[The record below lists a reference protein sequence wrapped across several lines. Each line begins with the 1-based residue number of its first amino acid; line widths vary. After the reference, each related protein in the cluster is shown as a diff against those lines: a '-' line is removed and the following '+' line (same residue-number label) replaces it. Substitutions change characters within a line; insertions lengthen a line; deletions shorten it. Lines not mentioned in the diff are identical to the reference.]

1 MKEWISTYKKTII
14 STLIIMTTIVVGIL
28 LIYSVITGSFSEAV
42 NGFFETIS
50 PITIGF
56 VIAYL
61 SNPIVIFFDKH
72 IFHWIKSSKIK
83 RFFSILCTFLLVLIF
98 IAFLITVL
106 IPSIFSTL
114 SSFWD
119 TYVVHYDTSLIS
131 FAERINLLM
140 DDFDFLDTVQRI
152 DPDSLIVWVQERFPW
167 IEDIA
172 NGDFSNILPES
183 PDSSAPGSSNDNS
196 TSSSDD
202 IFSAENI
209 WIIINYAFSF
219 GTSVI
224 NFIKNIML
232 GIFIAFYMLMSKEK
246 WKAMLRRFLNVFLSP
261 KHVRLAIRFGKL
273 LDRSFG
279 GFIEGQLLDAIIV
292 GIMSFIIFNIFGIP
306 IPHLLATIIA
316 ITNVIPI
323 LGPFLGGVP
332 AAFIVL
338 LTHPEKTILFIVLII
353 VIQQI
358 DGNIICPHI
367 LGDKINISS
376 LTTLI
381 AIITMGGLF
390 GIFGMLIGV
399 PVFAV
404 GVNIIQNYTLNTL
417 RRKGYETSLDH
428 YYVGNTEDISESK
441 SETSNVFVK
450 AYRRIYNAF
459 IKLSKYLKNRI
470 NKNKEK

>member
-1 MKEWISTYKKTII
+1 MKEWISTYKKTIV

-28 LIYSVITGSFSEAV
+28 LIYSVITGSFSDALH
-42 NGFFETIS
+42 GFFETIS

-72 IFHWIKSSKIK
+72 IFHWIANSKIK
-83 RFFSILCTFLLVLIF
+83 RFFSILCTFLLILIF
-98 IAFLITVL
+98 ISFLITVL

-119 TYVVHYDTSLIS
+119 TYIVHFDTSLIS
-131 FAERINLLM
+131 LAERINLLM

-152 DPDSLIVWVQERFPW
+152 DPDALISWVKERFPW

-172 NGDFSNILPES
+172 NGDFSSIVPES
-183 PDSSAPGSSNDNS
+183 PDISTPGSSNDNS
-196 TSSSDD
+196 TSSSDN
-202 IFSAENI
+202 IFSTENLWMI
-209 WIIINYAFSF
+209 LSYAFSF
-219 GTSVI
+219 GTSVV

-261 KHVRLAIRFGKL
+261 KHVRLIIRFGKL

-292 GIMSFIIFNIFGIP
+292 GIMSFVIFNIFAIP

-338 LTHPEKTILFIVLII
+338 LTHPEKTILFIILII

-428 YYVGNTEDISESK
+428 YYVGKTEDISESK
-441 SETSNVFVK
+441 TETSNLFVK

-459 IKLSKYLKNRI
+459 IKLSKYLKKLI
-470 NKNKEK
+470 NKNEEK